1 MPTSG
6 QSEAVSTSFRDML
19 FICVSVLL
27 LIFFL
32 IIRADEQKKA
42 DIQSPGQII
51 VEIIWNPAYD
61 TDVDL
66 WLLGPTGNAVGY
78 SNKSGT
84 VWDLL
89 RDDLGFP
96 NDPLGLNYENAYTR
110 GVIPGEYCVNLHLY
124 RNGSRNGAPLP
135 IMVKYRITMVDKKAD
150 KGGGVTLIA
159 EGEGE
164 LEHIGHEITLVR
176 FTINDAGNP
185 VEASKH
191 NIFKPLRAAY
201 KMAGSPGP

>member
-1 MPTSG
+1 
-6 QSEAVSTSFRDML
+6 ML

-42 DIQSPGQII
+42 EIQSPGQII
-51 VEIIWNPAYD
+51 VEIIWDPSYD

-84 VWDLL
+84 IWDLL
-89 RDDLGFP
+89 RDDLGNP

-124 RNGSRNGAPLP
+124 RNGSKNGAPLP
-135 IMVKYRITMVDKKAD
+135 ITVKYRVTMVDKQAE
-150 KGGGVTLIA
+150 KGGGVVLIA
-159 EGEGE
+159 EGKGV
-164 LEHIGHEITLVR
+164 LEHVGHEITLVR
-176 FTINDAGNP
+176 FTINDAGNL
-185 VEASKH
+185 VEVSKH
-191 NIFKPLRAAY
+191 NIFKPLREASHWQGA
-201 KMAGSPGP
+201 PRP

>member
-1 MPTSG
+1 MPARNQHRAISR
-6 QSEAVSTSFRDML
+6 SFHDML
-19 FICVSVLL
+19 LTCVAV
-27 LIFFL
+27 L
-32 IIRADEQKKA
+32 IIVVAISTWQEEQKKA

-84 VWDLL
+84 IWDLL

-110 GVIPGEYCVNLHLY
+110 GVIPGEYCINLHFY
-124 RNGSRNGAPLP
+124 RNNGAPLP
-135 IMVKYRITMVDKKAD
+135 ITVKYRITMVDKKAD

-164 LEHIGHEITLVR
+164 LKNVGHEITLVR

-191 NIFKPLRAAY
+191 NIFKPLRADKTAT
-201 KMAGSPGP
+201 GSPGP